1 MDNEINPLAKHSQH
15 FSKYAMFYR
24 GIILKTRVH
33 ENARSLL
40 KKASCQPQLACIPLG
55 VLRMHTTR
63 ERYGGISMTFF
74 SSLAWTGISF
84 LLFTV
89 LVAVIS
95 AWKTRDEQLDTA
107 EGYFLAGRGLPGVV
121 IAGSLLLTN
130 LSAEQLVGLNGQSW
144 KTNMGPIAW
153 EVGSMFTL
161 LVLAYYFLPK
171 YLKMGAMTIPSLME
185 ERYGKGTKTMFS
197 LVIVVMYSI
206 LNLPVILYSGA
217 VVFEQ
222 IFDISGI
229 LGTSKFMA
237 VAILC
242 LIIGIIGGCYAIF
255 GGLKAVAVS
264 DTINGIGLIIGGL
277 MIPFLGFAALSAA
290 TGGHGIMD
298 GIKYMVEADPAKMNA
313 INAWNAPEPEV
324 PWPLIITGMFFNN
337 LYWWCTNQSFV
348 QRSLAAKSLKEGQ
361 KGAIFCGFLKCLG
374 PLYLVIPGVIAF
386 YLPSI
391 QDKLAAA
398 GSSAID
404 FAYPALIAEIVPKP
418 VMGFFA
424 AVMFGAILSSF
435 NSVLNSASTMFTLD
449 LYRSSINPK
458 ASDTKCV
465 KVGKIYGTIAGCIA
479 IVISPFVMYAGGITT
494 FLNSMSQFVSLP
506 VLCTILGIFMFKR
519 IPKYMPKVITV
530 FHVVCYGA
538 FLLIKPCYPGSSNP
552 IHYLYAMAVLFP
564 IELLIM
570 WYLNKYHPAEE
581 YEIRDVGAVD
591 LTPWKYRHIVSIIGL
606 LLALGIY
613 ILFSPLGIAA

>member
-1 MDNEINPLAKHSQH
+1 
-15 FSKYAMFYR
+15 
-24 GIILKTRVH
+24 
-33 ENARSLL
+33 
-40 KKASCQPQLACIPLG
+40 
-55 VLRMHTTR
+55 
-63 ERYGGISMTFF
+63 
-74 SSLAWTGISF
+74 
-84 LLFTV
+84 
-89 LVAVIS
+89 
-95 AWKTRDEQLDTA
+95 
-107 EGYFLAGRGLPGVV
+107 
-121 IAGSLLLTN
+121 
-130 LSAEQLVGLNGQSW
+130 
-144 KTNMGPIAW
+144 
-153 EVGSMFTL
+153 MFTL

-391 QDKLAAA
+391 QDKLTAA

-404 FAYPALIAEIVPKP
+404 FAYPALVSAVVPKP

-424 AVMFGAILSSF
+424 AVLFGAILSSF

-449 LYRSSINPK
+449 LYRTAINPK
-458 ASDTKCV
+458 ASDMQCV
-465 KVGKIYGTIAGCIA
+465 KVGKIYGTCAGAVA
-479 IVISPFVMYAGGITT
+479 ICVAPFVMFAQGITT

-506 VLCTILGIFMFKR
+506 ILFTVLGALIFRKA
-519 IPKYMPKVITV
+519 PKYAPKVITAV
-530 FHVVCYGA
+530 HVIAYGA
-538 FLLIKPCYPGSSNP
+538 FMILKPCYPTSGEP
-552 IHYLYAMAVLFP
+552 IHYLYAIAVLFVV
-564 IELLIM
+564 EFAIM
-570 WYLNKYHPAEE
+570 WYLNKYRGTEDYVPA
-581 YEIRDVGAVD
+581 DVGAVD
-591 LTPWKYRHIVSIIGL
+591 LTPWKYRHIVCIIGII
-606 LLALGIY
+606 LAIGIY
-613 ILFSPLGIAA
+613 ILFSPIGIAA

>member
-1 MDNEINPLAKHSQH
+1 
-15 FSKYAMFYR
+15 
-24 GIILKTRVH
+24 
-33 ENARSLL
+33 
-40 KKASCQPQLACIPLG
+40 
-55 VLRMHTTR
+55 
-63 ERYGGISMTFF
+63 MTFF

-348 QRSLAAKSLKEGQ
+348 QRALAAKSLKEGQ
-361 KGAIFCGFLKCLG
+361 KGAIYCGFLKTIG
-374 PLYLVIPGVIAF
+374 FFYLVLPGVIA
-386 YLPSI
+386 YHLPSI

-404 FAYPALIAEIVPKP
+404 FAYPALVSAVVPKP

-435 NSVLNSASTMFTLD
+435 NSVLNSVNTMFTMD
-449 LYRSSINPK
+449 IYKEFINK
-458 ASDTKCV
+458 NASESKLV
-465 KVGKIYGTIAGCIA
+465 SVGKNIGIVFAIFSVIVGPMVYFFPAGLKTFLD
-479 IVISPFVMYAGGITT
+479 SFVMLVG
-494 FLNSMSQFVSLP
+494 LP
-506 VLCTILGIFMFKR
+506 VLSGVFGGFFFNCL
-519 IPKYMPKVITV
+519 PKYSARFIMV
-530 FHVVCYGA
+530 FHIICYGG
-538 FLLIKPCYPGSSNP
+538 FMLLSPSYSLFGGNEGS
-552 IHYLYAMAVLFP
+552 IHYLYAVSILWPLEM
-564 IELLIM
+564 LIM
-570 WYLNKYHPAEE
+570 YLMHRRNKSKGAEVWVQQ
-581 YEIRDVGAVD
+581 DVGAVD
-591 LTPWKYRHIVSIIGL
+591 LTPWKYSKLVSVIVIVCVL
-606 LLALGIY
+606 LVYLA
-613 ILFSPLGIAA
+613 FSPLGIGA

>member
-1 MDNEINPLAKHSQH
+1 
-15 FSKYAMFYR
+15 
-24 GIILKTRVH
+24 
-33 ENARSLL
+33 
-40 KKASCQPQLACIPLG
+40 
-55 VLRMHTTR
+55 
-63 ERYGGISMTFF
+63 MTFF

-84 LLFTV
+84 VLFTA
-89 LVAVIS
+89 LVAIIS

-185 ERYGKGTKTMFS
+185 ARYGRGTKTMFS
-197 LVIVVMYSI
+197 VVIVVMYSI

-229 LGTSKFMA
+229 MGTSKFVA

-242 LIIGIIGGCYAIF
+242 VIIGIIGGCYAIF

-290 TGGHGIMD
+290 TGGHGILD
-298 GIKYMVEADPAKMNA
+298 GVKYMIEADPAKMNA

-348 QRSLAAKSLKEGQ
+348 QRALAAKSLKEGQ
-361 KGAIFCGFLKCLG
+361 KGAIYCGFLKTIG
-374 PLYLVIPGVIAF
+374 FFYLVLPGVIA
-386 YLPSI
+386 YHLPSI

-404 FAYPALIAEIVPKP
+404 FAYPALVSAVVPKP

-449 LYRSSINPK
+449 LYRTAINPK
-458 ASDTKCV
+458 ASDMQCV
-465 KVGKIYGTIAGCIA
+465 KVGKIYGTCAGAVA
-479 IVISPFVMYAGGITT
+479 ICVAPFVMFAQGITT

-506 VLCTILGIFMFKR
+506 ILFTVLGALIFRKA
-519 IPKYMPKVITV
+519 PKYAPKVITAV
-530 FHVVCYGA
+530 HVIAYGA
-538 FLLIKPCYPGSSNP
+538 FMILKPCYPTSGEP
-552 IHYLYAMAVLFP
+552 IHYLYAIAVLFVV
-564 IELLIM
+564 EFAIM

-581 YEIRDVGAVD
+581 YEIHDVGAVD
-591 LTPWKYRHIVSIIGL
+591 LTPWKYRHIVSIVGL

>member
-1 MDNEINPLAKHSQH
+1 MS
-15 FSKYAMFYR
+15 
-24 GIILKTRVH
+24 
-33 ENARSLL
+33 
-40 KKASCQPQLACIPLG
+40 
-55 VLRMHTTR
+55 
-63 ERYGGISMTFF
+63 FF
-74 SSLAWTGISF
+74 NSLAWTGISF
-84 LLFTV
+84 LFFTA

-95 AWKTRDEQLDTA
+95 GLKTKNDDLSSA

-144 KTNMGPIAW
+144 MSNMSPIAW

-161 LVLAYYFLPK
+161 LVLSYYFLPR

-185 ERYGKGTKTMFS
+185 QRFGRGTKTMFS
-197 LVIVVMYSI
+197 LIIVIMYSI

-217 VVFEQ
+217 VVFEN
-222 IFDISGI
+222 IFDISGMFGI
-229 LGTSKFMA
+229 SKFAA
-237 VAILC
+237 VALLC
-242 LIIGIIGGCYAIF
+242 VVIGIIGGCYAIF

-277 MIPFLGFAALSAA
+277 LIPFLGLWVLGQELCN
-290 TGGHGIMD
+290 GGGIAD
-298 GIKYMVEADPAKMNA
+298 GFRYIIEADPAKMNA
-313 INAWNAPEPEV
+313 ISSWNAPEPEV

-361 KGAIFCGFLKCLG
+361 KGAIFCGFLKCMG
-374 PLYLVIPGVIAF
+374 PLYLVLPGLIAF

-404 FAYPALIAEIVPKP
+404 FAYPALVSAIVPKP
-418 VMGFFA
+418 VLGFFA

-458 ASDTKCV
+458 ATDVHCV
-465 KVGKIYGTIAGCIA
+465 KIGKIYGTLAGAVA
-479 IVISPFVMYAGGITT
+479 IVIAPFVMYANGITT

-506 VLCTILGIFMFKR
+506 VLCTILGVFMFR
-519 IPKYMPKVITV
+519 RLPKYTPMLITAVHVIA
-530 FHVVCYGA
+530 YGA
-538 FLLIKPCYPGSSNP
+538 FLLIAPCYPGSDDP

-564 IELLIM
+564 VEMLIM
-570 WYLNKYHPAEE
+570 WYLNKYKAEE
-581 YEIRDVGAVD
+581 EFVIQDVGAVD
-591 LTPWKYRHIVSIIGL
+591 LTPWKYRHVVSIIGL
-606 LLALGIY
+606 LLAVGIY
-613 ILFSPLGIAA
+613 IYFSPLGIAA

>member
-1 MDNEINPLAKHSQH
+1 MS
-15 FSKYAMFYR
+15 
-24 GIILKTRVH
+24 
-33 ENARSLL
+33 
-40 KKASCQPQLACIPLG
+40 
-55 VLRMHTTR
+55 
-63 ERYGGISMTFF
+63 FF
-74 SSLAWTGISF
+74 STTAWTILSF
-84 LLFTV
+84 VLFTA
-89 LVAVIS
+89 LVAIIS
-95 AWKTRDEQLDTA
+95 AYKTRDDNLETA
-107 EGYFLAGRGLPGVV
+107 EGYFLAGRGLPGIV

-144 KTNMGPIAW
+144 KSNMGPIAW

-171 YLKMGAMTIPSLME
+171 FLKMGAMTIPSLME
-185 ERYGKGTKTMFS
+185 VRYGKGTKTMFS
-197 LVIVVMYSI
+197 LVIVIMYSI

-222 IFDISGI
+222 IFGISTMMGV
-229 LGTSKFMA
+229 TKFQA
-237 VAILC
+237 VAMLC
-242 LIIGIIGGCYAIF
+242 IIIGIIGGCYAIF

-290 TGGHGIMD
+290 TGGEGILD
-298 GIKYMVEADPAKMNA
+298 GIRYIVEADPAKLNA

-374 PLYLVIPGVIAF
+374 PLYLVVPGIIAF
-386 YLPSI
+386 YLPQI

-404 FAYPALIAEIVPKP
+404 FAYPALIAEIVPAP

-449 LYRSSINPK
+449 LYRTSINPT
-458 ASDTKCV
+458 ASDEKCV
-465 KVGKIYGTIAGCIA
+465 KVGKIYGTIAGCVA
-479 IVISPFVMYAGGITT
+479 IVIAPFVMNASGITT

-506 VLCTILGIFMFKR
+506 VLCTILGVFLFKR
-519 IPKYMPKVITV
+519 LPKYTPKLITV

-538 FLLIKPCYPGSSNP
+538 FLLLKPFYPGSENP
-552 IHYLYAMAVLFP
+552 VHYLYAMAVLFP

-570 WYLNKYHPAEE
+570 FLLNKFRPEGEA
-581 YEIRDVGAVD
+581 YEIQDVGAVD
-591 LTPWKYRHIVSIIGL
+591 LTPWKYRHVVSIIGI
-606 LLALGIY
+606 LLAIGIY
-613 ILFSPLGIAA
+613 IVFSPLGIAG

>member
-1 MDNEINPLAKHSQH
+1 MS
-15 FSKYAMFYR
+15 
-24 GIILKTRVH
+24 
-33 ENARSLL
+33 
-40 KKASCQPQLACIPLG
+40 
-55 VLRMHTTR
+55 
-63 ERYGGISMTFF
+63 FF

-277 MIPFLGFAALSAA
+277 MIPFLALTLLGHET
-290 TGGHGIMD
+290 TGGGLVE
-298 GIKYMVEADPAKMNA
+298 GVKYLVQTEPEKL
-313 INAWNAPEPEV
+313 NAWASWDAAEPAL
-324 PWPLIITGMFFNN
+324 PWPLIFTGMFFNN

-348 QRSLAAKSLKEGQ
+348 QRALAAKSLKEGQ
-361 KGAIFCGFLKCLG
+361 KGAIYCGFLKTIG
-374 PLYLVIPGVIAF
+374 FFYLVLPGVIA
-386 YLPSI
+386 YHLPSI

-404 FAYPALIAEIVPKP
+404 FAYPALVSAVVPKP

-424 AVMFGAILSSF
+424 AVLFGAILSSF

-449 LYRSSINPK
+449 LYRTAINPK
-458 ASDTKCV
+458 ASDMQCV
-465 KVGKIYGTIAGCIA
+465 KVGKIYGTCAGAVA
-479 IVISPFVMYAGGITT
+479 ICVAPFVMFAQGITT

-506 VLCTILGIFMFKR
+506 ILFTVLGALIFRKA
-519 IPKYMPKVITV
+519 PKYAPKVITAV
-530 FHVVCYGA
+530 HVIAYGA
-538 FLLIKPCYPGSSNP
+538 FMIIKPCYPTSGEP
-552 IHYLYAMAVLFP
+552 IHYLYAIAVLFVV
-564 IELLIM
+564 EFAIM
-570 WYLNKYHPAEE
+570 WYLNKYRGTEE
-581 YEIRDVGAVD
+581 YVPADVGAVD
-591 LTPWKYRHIVSIIGL
+591 LTPWKYRHIVCIIGII
-606 LLALGIY
+606 LAIGIY
-613 ILFSPLGIAA
+613 ILFSPIGIAA

>member
-1 MDNEINPLAKHSQH
+1 
-15 FSKYAMFYR
+15 
-24 GIILKTRVH
+24 
-33 ENARSLL
+33 
-40 KKASCQPQLACIPLG
+40 
-55 VLRMHTTR
+55 
-63 ERYGGISMTFF
+63 MTFF

-84 LLFTV
+84 VLFTA
-89 LVAVIS
+89 LVAIIS

-185 ERYGKGTKTMFS
+185 ERYGRGTKTMFS
-197 LVIVVMYSI
+197 VVIVVMYSI

-229 LGTSKFMA
+229 MGTSKFVA

-242 LIIGIIGGCYAIF
+242 VIIGIIGGCYAIF

-290 TGGHGIMD
+290 TGGHGILD
-298 GIKYMVEADPAKMNA
+298 GVKYMIEADPAKMNA

-374 PLYLVIPGVIAF
+374 PLYLVIPGIIAF

-391 QDKLAAA
+391 QEKLAAA

-404 FAYPALIAEIVPKP
+404 FAYPALISEIVPKP

-424 AVMFGAILSSF
+424 AVMFLS
-435 NSVLNSASTMFTLD
+435 L
-449 LYRSSINPK
+449 IH
-458 ASDTKCV
+458 
-465 KVGKIYGTIAGCIA
+465 
-479 IVISPFVMYAGGITT
+479 ISEPTR
-494 FLNSMSQFVSLP
+494 P
-506 VLCTILGIFMFKR
+506 
-519 IPKYMPKVITV
+519 
-530 FHVVCYGA
+530 
-538 FLLIKPCYPGSSNP
+538 
-552 IHYLYAMAVLFP
+552 
-564 IELLIM
+564 
-570 WYLNKYHPAEE
+570 
-581 YEIRDVGAVD
+581 
-591 LTPWKYRHIVSIIGL
+591 
-606 LLALGIY
+606 
-613 ILFSPLGIAA
+613 

>member
-1 MDNEINPLAKHSQH
+1 M
-15 FSKYAMFYR
+15 R
-24 GIILKTRVH
+24 LKFM
-33 ENARSLL
+33 S
-40 KKASCQPQLACIPLG
+40 
-55 VLRMHTTR
+55 
-63 ERYGGISMTFF
+63 FF
-74 SSLAWTGISF
+74 NSLAWTGISF
-84 LLFTV
+84 LFFTA
-89 LVAVIS
+89 LVAIIS
-95 AWKTRDEQLDTA
+95 SVKTKGDDLESA

-144 KTNMGPIAW
+144 VTNMSPIAW

-161 LVLAYYFLPK
+161 LVLAYYFLPR

-185 ERYGKGTKTMFS
+185 QRYGRGTKTMFS
-197 LVIVVMYSI
+197 LIIVIMYSI

-217 VVFEQ
+217 VVFEN
-222 IFDISGI
+222 IFDISGM
-229 LGTSKFMA
+229 LGMSKFAA
-237 VAILC
+237 VAVLC
-242 LIIGIIGGCYAIF
+242 VIIGIIGGCYAIF

-277 MIPFLGFAALSAA
+277 LIPFIGLWVLGQELCN
-290 TGGHGIMD
+290 GGGIAD
-298 GIKYMVEADPAKMNA
+298 GFKYIIEADPAKMNA
-313 INAWNAPEPEV
+313 ISAWNAPEPEV

-361 KGAIFCGFLKCLG
+361 KGAIFCGFLKCMG
-374 PLYLVIPGVIAF
+374 PLYLVLPGIIAF

-404 FAYPALIAEIVPKP
+404 FAYPALVSAIIPKP
-418 VMGFFA
+418 VLGFFA

-449 LYRSSINPK
+449 LYRSSINPT
-458 ASDTKCV
+458 ASDVHCV
-465 KVGKIYGTIAGCIA
+465 KVGKVYGTLAGIVA
-479 IVISPFVMYAGGITT
+479 IIISPFVMYANGITT

-506 VLCTILGIFMFKR
+506 VLCTILGVFMFR
-519 IPKYMPKVITV
+519 RLPKYTPKLITAVHVII
-530 FHVVCYGA
+530 YGA
-538 FLLIKPCYPGSSNP
+538 FLLMKPCYPGTENP

-564 IELLIM
+564 VEMIIM
-570 WYLNKYHPAEE
+570 WLLNRYKAEE
-581 YEIRDVGAVD
+581 EFVVPDVGAVD
-591 LTPWKYRHIVSIIGL
+591 LTPWKYRHVVSIVGL
-606 LLALGIY
+606 VLAVAIY
-613 ILFSPLGIAA
+613 IYFSPLGIAA

>member
-1 MDNEINPLAKHSQH
+1 
-15 FSKYAMFYR
+15 
-24 GIILKTRVH
+24 
-33 ENARSLL
+33 
-40 KKASCQPQLACIPLG
+40 
-55 VLRMHTTR
+55 
-63 ERYGGISMTFF
+63 MTFF

-435 NSVLNSASTMFTLD
+435 NSVLNSASTIYALD
-449 LYRSSINPK
+449 IHRPLFNPT
-458 ASDTKCV
+458 ASDARMV
-465 KVGKIYGTIAGCIA
+465 KIGQNFGTVVAVVSTIM
-479 IVISPFVMYAGGITT
+479 SPFMLYMGGITSFVNSAFAAFNT
-494 FLNSMSQFVSLP
+494 PIFVCLLCGFFWKKVPAIAAKIVIPVHVVLYFILQFGLRNVIPFLN
-506 VLCTILGIFMFKR
+506 
-519 IPKYMPKVITV
+519 
-530 FHVVCYGA
+530 
-538 FLLIKPCYPGSSNP
+538 N
-552 IHYLYAMAVLFP
+552 IHYLYFTAILFVFDMLLMWVIVKKHP
-564 IELLIM
+564 RATDFEL
-570 WYLNKYHPAEE
+570 K
-581 YEIRDVGAVD
+581 DVGAVD
-591 LTPWKYRHIVSIIGL
+591 LTPWKNGKIWATVTLLIMVLAYII
-606 LLALGIY
+606 
-613 ILFSPLGIAA
+613 FSPLGFGKSEKTTYQNYLENQTTASVSDSVQ